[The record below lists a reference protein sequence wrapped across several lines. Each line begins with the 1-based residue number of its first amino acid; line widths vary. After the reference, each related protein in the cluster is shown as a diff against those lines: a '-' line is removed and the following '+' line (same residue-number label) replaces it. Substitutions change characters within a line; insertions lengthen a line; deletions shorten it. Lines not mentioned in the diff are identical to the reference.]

1 MRLLP
6 LPLVAL
12 AAASSAAT
20 FTYSTSFDATFDDAL
35 SAPYVGSA
43 TLTYEAPSQ
52 LADGYYSWTSLLN
65 SYGMTF
71 SATFD
76 LPSGGTTAFDATHLF
91 YQYGGFPEL
100 SQQDLYDA
108 TYVTLSNG
116 SFYLTNATVQETGD
130 YVGHPG
136 SALFSNGE
144 YNWAAEP
151 ISLNGRSAY
160 RETSF
165 DRALFTLGQGSDFSG
180 IYTGSYGASFTDG
193 RTLGAGGGVV
203 PEPSAYG
210 VALGLLALAGA
221 ASRRRRK

>member
-1 MRLLP
+1 MRLLS

-20 FTYSTSFDATFDDAL
+20 FTYTTGFDATFDDTL

-76 LPSGGTTAFDATHLF
+76 LPEGGTTAFDASHLF
-91 YQYGGFPEL
+91 AQYPGFPEL
-100 SQQDLYDA
+100 SQQDLYDG

-116 SFYLTNATVQETGD
+116 SFYLTNATVQDSGD

-165 DRALFTLGQGSDFSG
+165 DRALFTFGAGTSFSG
-180 IYTGSYGASFTDG
+180 IYTGSYGTSFTDG
-193 RTLGAGGGVV
+193 RSLGAGGGVV

-221 ASRRRRK
+221 AIRRRRK